1 MALVN
6 EHFLKLQSNY
16 LFSDIAKKVNSFK
29 ITHPKQ
35 KIIRMGIGDVTQPLA
50 PAVIEAM
57 HKAVD
62 EMASK
67 ETFHGYGPEQGYPF
81 LIDAIIKNDYESIGV
96 SLEPSEVFISDGA
109 KSDCGNIG
117 DLLRHDNSIG
127 VTDPVYPVYIDSN
140 VMSGR
145 TGTWEN
151 GIWSD
156 VVYIPCTAEN
166 QFVPELPSRRVDII
180 YLCYPNNPTG
190 TTLTK
195 EELKKWVNYAL
206 ANDCLIM
213 YDSAYEAYIQDPNI
227 PHSIYEIKGAKKV
240 AIEFRS
246 FSKTAGFTGVRC
258 GYTIVPKELNAF
270 TLAGERVPLNRMWNR
285 RQCTKFNGTSY
296 IVQKAAAAVFSEEGI
311 HQCQENLEY
320 YRENAR
326 VITDTLSDLGIRF
339 YGGVHSPYV
348 WFECPKDMDSW
359 TFFDYLLHEIQVVG
373 TPGAGFGENGKRYFR
388 LTSFGTYENT
398 VEAMT
403 RFQDLLETK

>member
-6 EHFLKLQSNY
+6 EHFLKLQSSY

-29 ITHPKQ
+29 VTHPKS

-57 HKAVD
+57 HKVVD
-62 EMASK
+62 EMAHK

-81 LIDAIIKNDYESIGV
+81 LIDAIIKNDYESLGIFI
-96 SLEPSEVFISDGA
+96 EPGEVFISDGA

-117 DLLRHDNSIG
+117 DMLRHDNSIG

-140 VMSGR
+140 VMAGR
-145 TGTWEN
+145 TGICMDGKWT
-151 GIWSD
+151 D

-166 QFVPELPSRRVDII
+166 QFVPQLPSRRVDII

-195 EELKKWVNYAL
+195 DQLKKWVNYAL
-206 ANDCLIM
+206 DNDAIIM
-213 YDSAYEAYIQDPNI
+213 YDSAYEAYIKDANI

-258 GYTIVPKELNAF
+258 GYTVVPKELKAY
-270 TLAGERVPLNRMWNR
+270 TLSGDPVSLNKLWLR
-285 RQCTKFNGTSY
+285 RQSTKFNGTSY
-296 IVQKAAAAVFSEEGI
+296 ITQRGAEAVYSPEGKAQIRATIDYYMKNASIMKEGLE
-311 HQCQENLEY
+311 QCGLK
-320 YRENAR
+320 
-326 VITDTLSDLGIRF
+326 V
-339 YGGVHSPYV
+339 YGGTNAPYLWV
-348 WFECPKDMDSW
+348 KAPDGLTSWKFFEK
-359 TFFDYLLHEIQVVG
+359 LLYEVYIVS
-373 TPGAGFGENGKRYFR
+373 TPGVGFGPSGEGYLR
-388 LTSFGTYENT
+388 LTAFGDRDETI
-398 VEAMT
+398 EAIGRIKRWM
-403 RFQDLLETK
+403 R

>member
-1 MALVN
+1 MALIN
-6 EHFLKLQSNY
+6 EHFLKLQNNY

-29 ITHPKQ
+29 VTHPKK

-67 ETFHGYGPEQGYPF
+67 DTFHGYGPEQGYPF
-81 LIDAIIKNDYESIGV
+81 LIDAIIKNDYASRGIF
-96 SLEPSEVFISDGA
+96 LEPGEVFVSDGA

-117 DLLRHDNSIG
+117 DMLRHDNSIG

-145 TGTWEN
+145 TGTLEN
-151 GIWSD
+151 GKWSD
-156 VVYIPCTAEN
+156 VVYIPCTEAN
-166 QFVPELPSRRVDII
+166 NFVPDLPSRRVDII

-227 PHSIYEIKGAKKV
+227 PHSIYEL
-240 AIEFRS
+240 S
-246 FSKTAGFTGVRC
+246 
-258 GYTIVPKELNAF
+258 L
-270 TLAGERVPLNRMWNR
+270 
-285 RQCTKFNGTSY
+285 
-296 IVQKAAAAVFSEEGI
+296 I
-311 HQCQENLEY
+311 H
-320 YRENAR
+320 
-326 VITDTLSDLGIRF
+326 I
-339 YGGVHSPYV
+339 
-348 WFECPKDMDSW
+348 
-359 TFFDYLLHEIQVVG
+359 
-373 TPGAGFGENGKRYFR
+373 
-388 LTSFGTYENT
+388 
-398 VEAMT
+398 
-403 RFQDLLETK
+403 

>member
-57 HKAVD
+57 HKAVN

-206 ANDCLIM
+206 ANDAIIM
-213 YDSAYEAYIQDPNI
+213 YDSAYEAYIQDPTI

-258 GYTIVPKELNAF
+258 GYTVIPKEVSAT
-270 TLAGERVPLNRMWNR
+270 TLKGERVFLNKLWHR

-296 IVQKAAAAVFSEEGI
+296 ITQRGAEAVYSPEGKKQI
-311 HQCQENLEY
+311 RQTINYYMNNAKLMKEGLE
-320 YRENAR
+320 ACGLQ
-326 VITDTLSDLGIRF
+326 V
-339 YGGVHSPYV
+339 YGGTNAPYLWV
-348 WFECPKDMDSW
+348 KTPDGLSSWKFFEK
-359 TFFDYLLHEIQVVG
+359 LLYEVFIVS
-373 TPGAGFGENGKRYFR
+373 TPGVGFGPSGEGYLR
-388 LTSFGTYENT
+388 LTAFGDHDDTI
-398 VEAMT
+398 EAIQRIQHWM
-403 RFQDLLETK
+403 R

>member
-50 PAVIEAM
+50 SAVIEAM

-206 ANDCLIM
+206 ANDAIIM

-227 PHSIYEIKGAKKV
+227 PHSIYEIKGTKKV

-258 GYTIVPKELNAF
+258 GYTVIPKEVSAT
-270 TLAGERVPLNRMWNR
+270 TLKGERVFLNKLWHR

-296 IVQKAAAAVFSEEGI
+296 ITQRGAEAVYSPEGKKQI
-311 HQCQENLEY
+311 RQTINYYMNNAKLMKEGLE
-320 YRENAR
+320 ACGLQ
-326 VITDTLSDLGIRF
+326 V
-339 YGGVHSPYV
+339 YGGTNAPYLWV
-348 WFECPKDMDSW
+348 KTPDGLSSWKFFEK
-359 TFFDYLLHEIQVVG
+359 LLYEVFIVS
-373 TPGAGFGENGKRYFR
+373 TPGVGFGPSGEGYLR
-388 LTSFGTYENT
+388 LTAFGDHDDTI
-398 VEAMT
+398 EAIQRIQHWM
-403 RFQDLLETK
+403 R

>member
-1 MALVN
+1 MALIN
-6 EHFLKLQSNY
+6 EHFLKLQNNY

-29 ITHPKQ
+29 VTHPKK

-67 ETFHGYGPEQGYPF
+67 DTFHGYGPEQGYPF
-81 LIDAIIKNDYESIGV
+81 LIDAIIKNDYASRGIF
-96 SLEPSEVFISDGA
+96 LEPGEVFVSDGA

-117 DLLRHDNSIG
+117 DMLRHDNSIG

-145 TGTWEN
+145 TGTLEN
-151 GIWSD
+151 GKWSD
-156 VVYIPCTAEN
+156 VVYIPCTEAN
-166 QFVPELPSRRVDII
+166 NFVPDLPSRRVDII
-180 YLCYPNNPTG
+180 YLCYPNTPTG

-296 IVQKAAAAVFSEEGI
+296 ITQRGAEAVYSPEGKEQVRKTI
-311 HQCQENLEY
+311 DY
-320 YRENAR
+320 YMANARIMRESLQSCGLRVYGGENAPY
-326 VITDTLSDLGIRF
+326 IWLKTPDGLS
-339 YGGVHSPYV
+339 
-348 WFECPKDMDSW
+348 SW
-359 TFFDYLLHEIQVVG
+359 KFFDKLLYEVNIVG
-373 TPGAGFGENGKRYFR
+373 TPGVGFGPGGEGFLR
-388 LTSFGTYENT
+388 LTAFGDRDDTL
-398 VEAMT
+398 EAMS
-403 RFQDLLETK
+403 RLKKWLL

>member
-206 ANDCLIM
+206 ANDAIIM
-213 YDSAYEAYIQDPNI
+213 YDSAYEAYIQDPTI

-258 GYTIVPKELNAF
+258 GYTVIPKEVSATTLKGKRVFLNK
-270 TLAGERVPLNRMWNR
+270 LWHR

-296 IVQKAAAAVFSEEGI
+296 ITQRGAEAVYSPEGKKQI
-311 HQCQENLEY
+311 RQTINYYMNNAKLMKEGLE
-320 YRENAR
+320 ACGLQ
-326 VITDTLSDLGIRF
+326 V
-339 YGGVHSPYV
+339 YGGTNAPYLWV
-348 WFECPKDMDSW
+348 KTPDGLSSWKFFEK
-359 TFFDYLLHEIQVVG
+359 LLYEVFIVS
-373 TPGAGFGENGKRYFR
+373 TPGVGFGPSGEGYLR
-388 LTSFGTYENT
+388 LTAFGDHDDTI
-398 VEAMT
+398 EAIQRIQHWM
-403 RFQDLLETK
+403 R

>member
-50 PAVIEAM
+50 SAVIEAM

-206 ANDCLIM
+206 ANDAIIM

-258 GYTIVPKELNAF
+258 GYTVIPKEVSAT
-270 TLAGERVPLNRMWNR
+270 TLKGERVFLNKLWHR

-296 IVQKAAAAVFSEEGI
+296 ITQRGAEAVYSPEGKKQI
-311 HQCQENLEY
+311 RQTINYYMNNAKLMKEGLE
-320 YRENAR
+320 ACGLQ
-326 VITDTLSDLGIRF
+326 V
-339 YGGVHSPYV
+339 YGGTNAPYLWV
-348 WFECPKDMDSW
+348 KTPDGLSSWKFFEK
-359 TFFDYLLHEIQVVG
+359 LLYEVFIVS
-373 TPGAGFGENGKRYFR
+373 TPGVGFGPSGEGYLR
-388 LTSFGTYENT
+388 LTAFGDHDDTI
-398 VEAMT
+398 EAIQRIQHWM
-403 RFQDLLETK
+403 R

>member
-57 HKAVD
+57 HKAVN

-195 EELKKWVNYAL
+195 EEPKKWVNYAL
-206 ANDCLIM
+206 ANDAIIM
-213 YDSAYEAYIQDPNI
+213 YDSAYEAYIQDPTI

-258 GYTIVPKELNAF
+258 GYTVIPKEVSAT
-270 TLAGERVPLNRMWNR
+270 TLKGERIFLNKLWHR

-296 IVQKAAAAVFSEEGI
+296 ITQRGAEAVYSPEGKKQI
-311 HQCQENLEY
+311 RQTINYYMNNAKLMKEGLE
-320 YRENAR
+320 ACGLQ
-326 VITDTLSDLGIRF
+326 V
-339 YGGVHSPYV
+339 YGGTNAPYLWV
-348 WFECPKDMDSW
+348 KTPDGLSSWKFFEK
-359 TFFDYLLHEIQVVG
+359 LLYEVFIVS
-373 TPGAGFGENGKRYFR
+373 TPGVGFGPSGEGYLR
-388 LTSFGTYENT
+388 LTAFGDHDDTI
-398 VEAMT
+398 EAIQRIQHWM
-403 RFQDLLETK
+403 R

>member
-195 EELKKWVNYAL
+195 EELRKWVNYAL
-206 ANDCLIM
+206 ANDAIIM

-258 GYTIVPKELNAF
+258 GYTVIPKEVSATTLKGEGVFLNK
-270 TLAGERVPLNRMWNR
+270 LWHR

-296 IVQKAAAAVFSEEGI
+296 ITQRGAEAVYSPEGKKQI
-311 HQCQENLEY
+311 RQTINYYMNNAKLMKEGLE
-320 YRENAR
+320 ACGLQ
-326 VITDTLSDLGIRF
+326 V
-339 YGGVHSPYV
+339 YGGTNAPYLWV
-348 WFECPKDMDSW
+348 KTPDGLSSWKFFEK
-359 TFFDYLLHEIQVVG
+359 LLYEVFIVS
-373 TPGAGFGENGKRYFR
+373 TPGVGFGPSGEGYLR
-388 LTSFGTYENT
+388 LTAFGDHDDTI
-398 VEAMT
+398 EAIQRIQHWM
-403 RFQDLLETK
+403 R

>member
-1 MALVN
+1 MALIN
-6 EHFLKLQSNY
+6 EHFLKLQNNY

-29 ITHPKQ
+29 VTHPKK

-67 ETFHGYGPEQGYPF
+67 DTFHGYGPEQGYPF
-81 LIDAIIKNDYESIGV
+81 LIDAIIKNDYASRGIF
-96 SLEPSEVFISDGA
+96 LEPGEVFVSDGA

-117 DLLRHDNSIG
+117 DMLRHDNSIG

-145 TGTWEN
+145 TGTLEN
-151 GIWSD
+151 GKWSD
-156 VVYIPCTAEN
+156 VVYIPCTEAN
-166 QFVPELPSRRVDII
+166 NFVPDLPSRRVDII

-296 IVQKAAAAVFSEEGI
+296 ITQRGAEAVYSPEGKEQVRKTI
-311 HQCQENLEY
+311 DY
-320 YRENAR
+320 YMANARIMRESLQSCGLRVYGGENA
-326 VITDTLSDLGIRF
+326 
-339 YGGVHSPYV
+339 PYI
-348 WFECPKDMDSW
+348 WLKAPKGMTSW
-359 TFFDYLLHEIQVVG
+359 EFFDYLLENANVVG
-373 TPGAGFGENGKRYFR
+373 TPGSGFGPSGETYFR
-388 LTSFGTYENT
+388 LTAFGSYENT
-398 VEAMT
+398 VEAI
-403 RFQDLLETK
+403 RRIQAL

>member
-206 ANDCLIM
+206 ANDAIIM
-213 YDSAYEAYIQDPNI
+213 YDSAYEAYIQDPTI

-258 GYTIVPKELNAF
+258 GYTVIPKEVSAA
-270 TLAGERVPLNRMWNR
+270 TLKGERVFLNKLWHR

-296 IVQKAAAAVFSEEGI
+296 ITQRGAEAVYSPEGKKQI
-311 HQCQENLEY
+311 RQTINYYMNNAKLMKEGLE
-320 YRENAR
+320 ACGLQ
-326 VITDTLSDLGIRF
+326 V
-339 YGGVHSPYV
+339 YGGTNAPYLWV
-348 WFECPKDMDSW
+348 KTPDGLSSWKFFEK
-359 TFFDYLLHEIQVVG
+359 LLYEVFIVS
-373 TPGAGFGENGKRYFR
+373 TPGVGFGPSGEGYLR
-388 LTSFGTYENT
+388 LTAFGDHDDTI
-398 VEAMT
+398 EAIQRIQHWM
-403 RFQDLLETK
+403 R

>member
-1 MALVN
+1 MALIN
-6 EHFLKLQSNY
+6 EHFLKLQNNY

-29 ITHPKQ
+29 VTHPKK

-67 ETFHGYGPEQGYPF
+67 DTFHGYGPEQGYPF
-81 LIDAIIKNDYESIGV
+81 LIDAIIKNDYASRGIF
-96 SLEPSEVFISDGA
+96 LEPGEVFVSDGA

-117 DLLRHDNSIG
+117 DMLRHDNSIG

-145 TGTWEN
+145 TGTLEN
-151 GIWSD
+151 GKWSD
-156 VVYIPCTAEN
+156 VVYIPCTEAN
-166 QFVPELPSRRVDII
+166 NFVPDLPSRRVDII

-246 FSKTAGFTGVRC
+246 FSKTAGFTGVRL
-258 GYTIVPKELNAF
+258 GFTVIPKDLKSGDVSLHA
-270 TLAGERVPLNRMWNR
+270 LWAR
-285 RQCTKFNGTSY
+285 RHGTKYNGAPY
-296 IVQKAAAAVFSEEGI
+296 IVQRAGEAVYSDAGKAQLKEQVA
-311 HQCQENLEY
+311 Y
-320 YRENAR
+320 YMKNAK
-326 VITDTLSDLGIRF
+326 VIYDGLKGAGYTVS
-339 YGGVHSPYV
+339 GGVNAPYI
-348 WFECPKDMDSW
+348 WLKTPGNMTSW
-359 TFFDYLLHEIQVVG
+359 EFFDYLLEKANIVG
-373 TPGAGFGENGKRYFR
+373 TPGSGFGAHGEGFFR
-388 LTSFGTYENT
+388 LTAFGTHENT
-398 VEAMT
+398 LEAIE
-403 RFQDLLETK
+403 RIKNL

>member
-29 ITHPKQ
+29 VTHPKQ

-62 EMASK
+62 EMASR

-140 VMSGR
+140 VMAGR

-151 GIWSD
+151 GTWSD

-166 QFVPELPSRRVDII
+166 KFIPELPSRRVDII

-206 ANDCLIM
+206 ANDAIIM

-258 GYTIVPKELNAF
+258 GYTVVPKEVSAT
-270 TLAGERVPLNRMWNR
+270 TLKGERVFLNKLWLR

-296 IVQKAAAAVFSEEGI
+296 ITQRGAEAVYSPEGKEQVRQTI
-311 HQCQENLEY
+311 NYYMNNARLMKEGLEACGLQVY
-320 YRENAR
+320 GGENAPYLWVKTPDGLSSWKFFEKLLYEVYIVSTPGVGFGLSGEGYLR
-326 VITDTLSDLGIRF
+326 LTAFGDHKDTL
-339 YGGVHSPYV
+339 
-348 WFECPKDMDSW
+348 EA
-359 TFFDYLLHEIQVVG
+359 IQ
-373 TPGAGFGENGKRYFR
+373 RIQHWMR
-388 LTSFGTYENT
+388 
-398 VEAMT
+398 
-403 RFQDLLETK
+403 

>member
-29 ITHPKQ
+29 VTHPKQ

-62 EMASK
+62 EMASR

-140 VMSGR
+140 VMAGR

-151 GIWSD
+151 GTWSD

-166 QFVPELPSRRVDII
+166 KFIPELPSRRVDII

-206 ANDCLIM
+206 ANVAIIM

-258 GYTIVPKELNAF
+258 GYTVVPKEVSAT
-270 TLAGERVPLNRMWNR
+270 TLKGERVFLNKLWLR

-296 IVQKAAAAVFSEEGI
+296 ITQRGAEAVYSPEGKEQVRQTI
-311 HQCQENLEY
+311 NYYMNNARLMKEGLEACGLQVY
-320 YRENAR
+320 GGENAPYLWVKTPDGLSSWKFFEKLLYEVYIVSTPGVGFGPSGEGYLR
-326 VITDTLSDLGIRF
+326 LTAFGDHKDTL
-339 YGGVHSPYV
+339 
-348 WFECPKDMDSW
+348 EA
-359 TFFDYLLHEIQVVG
+359 IQ
-373 TPGAGFGENGKRYFR
+373 RIQHWMR
-388 LTSFGTYENT
+388 
-398 VEAMT
+398 
-403 RFQDLLETK
+403 

>member
-96 SLEPSEVFISDGA
+96 SLEPSEVFISEGA

-206 ANDCLIM
+206 ANDAIIM

-258 GYTIVPKELNAF
+258 GYTVIPKEVSAT
-270 TLAGERVPLNRMWNR
+270 TLKGERVFLNKLWHR

-296 IVQKAAAAVFSEEGI
+296 ITQRGAEAVYSPEGKKQI
-311 HQCQENLEY
+311 RQTINYYMNNAKLMKEGLE
-320 YRENAR
+320 ACGLQ
-326 VITDTLSDLGIRF
+326 V
-339 YGGVHSPYV
+339 YGGTNAPYLWV
-348 WFECPKDMDSW
+348 KTPDGLSSWKFFEK
-359 TFFDYLLHEIQVVG
+359 LLYEVFIVS
-373 TPGAGFGENGKRYFR
+373 TPGVGFGPSGEGYLR
-388 LTSFGTYENT
+388 LTAFGDHDDTI
-398 VEAMT
+398 EAIQRIQHWM
-403 RFQDLLETK
+403 

>member
-206 ANDCLIM
+206 ANDAIIM

-258 GYTIVPKELNAF
+258 GYTVIPKEVNAT
-270 TLAGERVPLNRMWNR
+270 TLKGERVFLNKLWHR

-296 IVQKAAAAVFSEEGI
+296 ITQRGAEAVYSPEGKKQI
-311 HQCQENLEY
+311 RQTINYYMNNAKLMKEGLE
-320 YRENAR
+320 ACGLQ
-326 VITDTLSDLGIRF
+326 V
-339 YGGVHSPYV
+339 YGGTNAPYLWV
-348 WFECPKDMDSW
+348 KTPDGLSSWKFFEK
-359 TFFDYLLHEIQVVG
+359 LLYEVFIVS
-373 TPGAGFGENGKRYFR
+373 TPGVGFGPSGEGYLR
-388 LTSFGTYENT
+388 LTAFGDHDDTI
-398 VEAMT
+398 EAIQRIQHWM
-403 RFQDLLETK
+403 R

>member
-16 LFSDIAKKVNSFK
+16 LFSDIAKKGNSFK

-81 LIDAIIKNDYESIGV
+81 LIDAIIKHDYESIGV

-206 ANDCLIM
+206 ANDAIIM

-258 GYTIVPKELNAF
+258 GYTVIPKEVSAT
-270 TLAGERVPLNRMWNR
+270 TLKGERVFLNKLWHR

-296 IVQKAAAAVFSEEGI
+296 ITQRGAEAVYSPEGKKQI
-311 HQCQENLEY
+311 HQTINYYMNNAKLMKEGLE
-320 YRENAR
+320 ACGLQ
-326 VITDTLSDLGIRF
+326 V
-339 YGGVHSPYV
+339 YGGTNAPYLWV
-348 WFECPKDMDSW
+348 KTPDGLSSWKFFEK
-359 TFFDYLLHEIQVVG
+359 LLYEVFIVS
-373 TPGAGFGENGKRYFR
+373 TPGVGFGPSGEGYLR
-388 LTSFGTYENT
+388 LTAFGDHDDTI
-398 VEAMT
+398 EAIQRIQHWM
-403 RFQDLLETK
+403 R

>member
-29 ITHPKQ
+29 VTHPKQ

-50 PAVIEAM
+50 PAVIAAM

-62 EMASK
+62 EMASR

-140 VMSGR
+140 VMAGR

-151 GIWSD
+151 GTWSD

-166 QFVPELPSRRVDII
+166 QFIPELPSRRVDII

-206 ANDCLIM
+206 ANDAIIM

-258 GYTIVPKELNAF
+258 GYTVVPKEVSAT
-270 TLAGERVPLNRMWNR
+270 TLKGERVFLNKLWLR

-296 IVQKAAAAVFSEEGI
+296 ITQRGAEAVYSPEGKEQVRQTI
-311 HQCQENLEY
+311 NYYMNNARLMKEGLEACGLQVY
-320 YRENAR
+320 GGENAPYLW
-326 VITDTLSDLGIRF
+326 VKTPDGLSSWKF
-339 YGGVHSPYV
+339 
-348 WFECPKDMDSW
+348 FEK
-359 TFFDYLLHEIQVVG
+359 LLYEVYIVS
-373 TPGAGFGENGKRYFR
+373 TPGVGFGPSGEGYLR
-388 LTSFGTYENT
+388 LTAFGDHKDTI
-398 VEAMT
+398 EAIQRIQHWM
-403 RFQDLLETK
+403 R

>member
-206 ANDCLIM
+206 ANDAIIM
-213 YDSAYEAYIQDPNI
+213 YDSAYEAYIQDPTI

-258 GYTIVPKELNAF
+258 GYTVIPKEVSAT
-270 TLAGERVPLNRMWNR
+270 TLKGERVFLNKLWHR

-296 IVQKAAAAVFSEEGI
+296 ITQRGAEAVYSPKGKKQIRQTINYYMNNAKLMKEG
-311 HQCQENLEY
+311 LE
-320 YRENAR
+320 ACGLQ
-326 VITDTLSDLGIRF
+326 V
-339 YGGVHSPYV
+339 YGGTNAPYLWV
-348 WFECPKDMDSW
+348 KTPDGLSSWKFFEK
-359 TFFDYLLHEIQVVG
+359 LLYEVFIVS
-373 TPGAGFGENGKRYFR
+373 TPGVGFGPSGEGYLR
-388 LTSFGTYENT
+388 LTAFGDHDDTI
-398 VEAMT
+398 EAIQRIQHWM
-403 RFQDLLETK
+403 R

>member
-156 VVYIPCTAEN
+156 VVYIPCTTEN

-206 ANDCLIM
+206 ANDAIIM
-213 YDSAYEAYIQDPNI
+213 YDSAYEAYIQDPTI

-258 GYTIVPKELNAF
+258 GYTVIPKEVSAT
-270 TLAGERVPLNRMWNR
+270 TLKGERVFLNKLWHR

-296 IVQKAAAAVFSEEGI
+296 ITQRGAEAVYSPEGKKQI
-311 HQCQENLEY
+311 RQTINYYMNNAKLMKEGLE
-320 YRENAR
+320 ACGLQ
-326 VITDTLSDLGIRF
+326 V
-339 YGGVHSPYV
+339 YGGTNAPYLWV
-348 WFECPKDMDSW
+348 KTPDGLSSWKFFEK
-359 TFFDYLLHEIQVVG
+359 LLYEVFIVS
-373 TPGAGFGENGKRYFR
+373 TPGVGFGPSGEGYLR
-388 LTSFGTYENT
+388 LTAFGDHDDTI
-398 VEAMT
+398 EAIQRIQHWM
-403 RFQDLLETK
+403 R

>member
-1 MALVN
+1 MALIN
-6 EHFLKLQSNY
+6 EHFLKLQNNY

-29 ITHPKQ
+29 VTHPKK

-67 ETFHGYGPEQGYPF
+67 DTFHGYGPEQGYPF
-81 LIDAIIKNDYESIGV
+81 LIDAIIKNDYASRGIF
-96 SLEPSEVFISDGA
+96 LEPGEVFVSDGA

-117 DLLRHDNSIG
+117 DMLRHDNSIG

-145 TGTWEN
+145 TGTLEN
-151 GIWSD
+151 VKWSD
-156 VVYIPCTAEN
+156 VVYIPCTEAN
-166 QFVPELPSRRVDII
+166 NFVLDLPSRRVDII
-180 YLCYPNNPTG
+180 YLCYPNNQTG

-296 IVQKAAAAVFSEEGI
+296 IPQRGAEAVYSPEGKEQVRKTI
-311 HQCQENLEY
+311 DY
-320 YRENAR
+320 YMANARIMRESLQSCGLRVYGGENAPY
-326 VITDTLSDLGIRF
+326 IWLKTPDGLS
-339 YGGVHSPYV
+339 
-348 WFECPKDMDSW
+348 SW
-359 TFFDYLLHEIQVVG
+359 KFFDKLLYEVNIVG
-373 TPGAGFGENGKRYFR
+373 TPGVGFGPGGEGFLR
-388 LTSFGTYENT
+388 LTAFGDRDDTL
-398 VEAMT
+398 EAMS
-403 RFQDLLETK
+403 RLKKWLL